1 MDESSATDAEALKAA
16 RWAEGCR
23 RYEAI
28 RRLIEDHKPRPPKSA
43 VADTAWELGVSRA
56 TLYRLVDIYKSAGT
70 VEALQPKAMGRR
82 AGSWVLPREAEEVIE
97 RAIREVYLKPTRPT
111 LSHLVSNIHER
122 CSKQGI
128 DLPDRRTVRAR
139 IKAIDIRVRG
149 QRRGEEDIVKVTNAA
164 PGEYSVSRPLEV
176 VQIDHT
182 EIDIIVVD
190 ERTRSPMPN
199 RPWLTLAIDVFSRVV
214 TGFHVSMNAPS
225 RVSVGLCLLNSV
237 FDKTAWLKE
246 REIDQDWPVTGLPGA
261 VHVDNAAEFKS
272 RAFIMGCENEGV
284 KIIYRPPARPH
295 FGGHIERLMGT
306 MMGAVHLLPGT
317 TFSNPEVRGDYDL
330 AAAAQMTLRELETY
344 LAVEITGS
352 YHQRIHEGLHRAPI
366 AVWREFSALT
376 PLRMPKDRMAFWVSF
391 LPDDKRVLRP
401 DGLHLFGLKYWHG
414 ALARDV
420 GRTDKKIL
428 VRYDPRDISRVFV
441 ARPSGRFIEA
451 RWQDLTLPPV
461 SLHEWRNE
469 LKARN
474 KTARDERDTRA
485 MMKAIAQKRQ
495 IVDRASAA
503 TFLARETV
511 VEKSR
516 LDTLNIG
523 YGTLRGV
530 DSSLP
535 VPGEE

>member
-1 MDESSATDAEALKAA
+1 VDESSATDAEILKAA

-122 CSKQGI
+122 CSKEGI

-149 QRRGEEDIVKVTNAA
+149 QRRGEEDVVKATNAA

-225 RVSVGLCLLNSV
+225 RVSVGLCLLNSFSTRRHGSRSV
-237 FDKTAWLKE
+237 RLT
-246 REIDQDWPVTGLPGA
+246 RTG
-261 VHVDNAAEFKS
+261 
-272 RAFIMGCENEGV
+272 R
-284 KIIYRPPARPH
+284 
-295 FGGHIERLMGT
+295 
-306 MMGAVHLLPGT
+306 
-317 TFSNPEVRGDYDL
+317 
-330 AAAAQMTLRELETY
+330 
-344 LAVEITGS
+344 
-352 YHQRIHEGLHRAPI
+352 
-366 AVWREFSALT
+366 
-376 PLRMPKDRMAFWVSF
+376 
-391 LPDDKRVLRP
+391 
-401 DGLHLFGLKYWHG
+401 
-414 ALARDV
+414 
-420 GRTDKKIL
+420 
-428 VRYDPRDISRVFV
+428 
-441 ARPSGRFIEA
+441 
-451 RWQDLTLPPV
+451 
-461 SLHEWRNE
+461 
-469 LKARN
+469 
-474 KTARDERDTRA
+474 
-485 MMKAIAQKRQ
+485 
-495 IVDRASAA
+495 
-503 TFLARETV
+503 
-511 VEKSR
+511 
-516 LDTLNIG
+516 
-523 YGTLRGV
+523 
-530 DSSLP
+530 
-535 VPGEE
+535 